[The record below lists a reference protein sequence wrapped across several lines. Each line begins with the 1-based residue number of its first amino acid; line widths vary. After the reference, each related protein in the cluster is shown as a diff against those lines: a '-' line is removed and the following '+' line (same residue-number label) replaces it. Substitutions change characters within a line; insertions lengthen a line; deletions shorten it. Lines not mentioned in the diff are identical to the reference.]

1 LVRGNRELIVTSEDE
16 EERKY
21 LVPYGKH
28 LRVQEGDHVV
38 AGERLSEGSVIPQD
52 ILRVQGVHKVQEYL
66 VNEIQ
71 DVYRLQAVEIN
82 DKHVEVIVRQML
94 QKVRIIDPGDT
105 NFLEGE
111 EIDKVRFNKENEKV
125 LSEGGDPSTCQPIL
139 LGITRA
145 SLRTDSF
152 ISAAS
157 FQETTRVLT
166 EAAVQG
172 KVDRLRGL
180 KENVIIGRLI
190 PAGTGTGHYNTA
202 TFDDLEANTNGDN
215 GDNLAALEGVGAET
229 ETTV

>member
-1 LVRGNRELIVTSEDE
+1 M
-16 EERKY
+16 
-21 LVPYGKH
+21 PYGKH
-28 LRVQEGDHVV
+28 LRVHEGDRVV
-38 AGERLSEGSVIPQD
+38 AGERLSEGSVNPHD
-52 ILRVQGVHKVQEYL
+52 ILKVQGTNKVQEYL

-82 DKHVEVIVRQML
+82 DKHIETIVRQML
-94 QKVRIIDPGDT
+94 QKVKIIDPGDT

-111 EIDKVRFNKENEKV
+111 EVDKIRFNKENEKV
-125 LSEGGDPSTCQPIL
+125 LGEGGDPATCQPIL

-172 KVDRLRGL
+172 KVDHLRGL

-190 PAGTGTGHYNTA
+190 PAGTGSDIYRGADYE
-202 TFDDLEANTNGDN
+202 DLVGSGNEEVEVSGD
-215 GDNLAALEGVGAET
+215 GEGVVTSEET
-229 ETTV
+229 GVLDE

>member
-1 LVRGNRELIVTSEDE
+1 
-16 EERKY
+16 
-21 LVPYGKH
+21 VPYGKH
-28 LRVQEGDHVV
+28 LRVHEGDHVE
-38 AGERLSEGSVIPQD
+38 AGDRLSEGAVNPHD
-52 ILRVQGVHKVQEYL
+52 ILSVQGVYKVQEYL

-82 DKHVEVIVRQML
+82 DKHIEVIARQML
-94 QKVRIIDPGDT
+94 QKVKIIDPGDT

-111 EIDKVRFNKENEKV
+111 EVDKIRFNKENDKV
-125 LSEGGDPSTCQPIL
+125 LNEGGDPATCQPIL

-172 KVDRLRGL
+172 KVDYLRGL

-190 PAGTGTGHYNTA
+190 PAGTGSERYRNVSYS
-202 TFDDLEANTNGDN
+202 TNDN
-215 GDNLAALEGVGAET
+215 GNGALDTDADPSAENVENEIALVGE
-229 ETTV
+229 